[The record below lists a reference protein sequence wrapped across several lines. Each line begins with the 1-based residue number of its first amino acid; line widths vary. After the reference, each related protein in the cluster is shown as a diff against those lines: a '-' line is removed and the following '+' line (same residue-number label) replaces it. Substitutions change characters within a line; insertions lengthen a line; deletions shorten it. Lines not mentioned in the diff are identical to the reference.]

1 MKIKAFL
8 NILFFFFMLFPYGCD
23 KKSDGKKNTTISVD
37 LEKDQKVFFSDLF
50 SHIELIPLETN
61 EQSLI
66 REIRKLI
73 ISADVFYIFDYN
85 QAEILRFDANGKYLN
100 KISSRGLGPEEYVN
114 ISDFEIDKSNKTISL
129 LSAVNNSMYE
139 YDINGNYICKYKL
152 PDIRGA
158 YKSFKSLNSDTIAF
172 FTFDFNNRIKFYS
185 KEKKKIIKELLPE
198 KENILN
204 NFAYNEFSYSNYLH
218 RATSNT
224 LFTIDNNCSIGDGY
238 TWDFGNQN
246 NTKNQIKKIE
256 KMPSSELRNYFSR
269 LIRSELINHIT
280 ILHGGNSKYLFSQI
294 WRKGKH
300 INIFHD
306 KMDNKN
312 FVFEK
317 FIENGTFHP
326 LYWHEDYVMGYFND
340 EWGTIDETIP
350 DAILDSQAIRIK
362 KNITAYDN
370 PILILL

>member
-1 MKIKAFL
+1 M
-8 NILFFFFMLFPYGCD
+8 
-23 KKSDGKKNTTISVD
+23 
-37 LEKDQKVFFSDLF
+37 Q
-50 SHIELIPLETN
+50 
-61 EQSLI
+61 
-66 REIRKLI
+66 
-73 ISADVFYIFDYN
+73 
-85 QAEILRFDANGKYLN
+85 
-100 KISSRGLGPEEYVN
+100 
-114 ISDFEIDKSNKTISL
+114 
-129 LSAVNNSMYE
+129 
-139 YDINGNYICKYKL
+139 
-152 PDIRGA
+152 
-158 YKSFKSLNSDTIAF
+158 F

-204 NFAYNEFSYSNYLH
+204 NFVYNEFSYSNYLH

-256 KMPSSELRNYFSR
+256 KIPSSELRNYFSR

-280 ILHGGNSKYLFSQI
+280 ILHGGNSKYLFCQI

-317 FIENGTFHP
+317 FIENATFHP

-370 PILILL
+370 PILIRYYFKN